1 MALNGWLGNTATW
14 FLICVPDQPQQ
25 LSQND
30 ELEWSLVTPFGG
42 WKRIRR
48 YISTT
53 NDGNK
58 NSLWIFFGRVFWFK
72 STHDF
77 CIILSLLFPSGPIF
91 HWWMWIGQVQQR
103 YKKPNFQLIK
113 GGSWK
118 WKFWGHHKR
127 SLFVEAS
134 LEELENI
141 GKWWTRYDL
150 YSGFRVLNIVSE
162 VFIASKWEMLD
173 HVGGWSTK
181 CALHSKR
188 RTSLHA
194 SGGGSW

>member
-77 CIILSLLFPSGPIF
+77 CIILSLLFPSQFFIDGCGLGRFSRDTRSPTF
-91 HWWMWIGQVQQR
+91 
-103 YKKPNFQLIK
+103 
-113 GGSWK
+113 SWSK
-118 WKFWGHHKR
+118 VAVESESFGTITRDLFLLKLHLKNWKI
-127 SLFVEAS
+127 
-134 LEELENI
+134 LENDEQDM
-141 GKWWTRYDL
+141 TC
-150 YSGFRVLNIVSE
+150 IVASE
-162 VFIASKWEMLD
+162 
-173 HVGGWSTK
+173 
-181 CALHSKR
+181 C
-188 RTSLHA
+188 
-194 SGGGSW
+194 